1 MGRSIPY
8 GYRIEDG
15 QAVVDEEQAV
25 RIRDFFNAYISGMAL
40 TVAAETAG
48 LKLHHGCAGR
58 MLRNKRYLG
67 DAYYPAI
74 IDKEIFEKAEEKRI
88 ERARSHGRIR
98 ELNDQ
103 KTTECGTRFKMPKV
117 IDKFADPF
125 KQAEYTYSLI
135 ESEVEVSDGIK

>member
-1 MGRSIPY
+1 MGRSIPF

-15 QAVVDEEQAV
+15 QAVVDKEQAA
-25 RIRDFFNAYISGMAL
+25 RIREFFNAYISGMAL

-58 MLRNKRYLG
+58 MLQNKRYLG

-74 IDKEIFEKAEEKRI
+74 IDKEIFEKAEEKRMV
-88 ERARSHGRIR
+88 RARSLGRIR

-103 KTTECGTRFKMPKV
+103 KMPECLMKFKMPKV

-125 KQAEYTYSLI
+125 KQAEYAYSLI
-135 ESEVEVSDGIK
+135 ESEVAVSDGIK

>member
-1 MGRSIPY
+1 MGRSISY

-15 QAVVDEEQAV
+15 QAVVDEEHAI

-40 TVAAETAG
+40 TVAAKTAG

-74 IDKEIFEKAEEKRI
+74 IDKEIFEKAEAKRL
-88 ERARSHGRIR
+88 ERARSLGRIR

-103 KTTECGTRFKMPKV
+103 KTPECGTRFKMSKV
-117 IDKFADPF
+117 IDKFTDPF
-125 KQAEYTYSLI
+125 KQAEYAYSLI
-135 ESEVEVSDGIK
+135 ESEVVVSDGIK

>member
-15 QAVVDEEQAV
+15 KAVVDEEQVV
-25 RIRDFFNAYISGMAL
+25 RIREFFNAYISGMAL

-58 MLRNKRYLG
+58 MLRNTRYLG

-74 IDKEIFEKAEEKRI
+74 IDKEIFEKAEAKRMEK
-88 ERARSHGRIR
+88 ARSLGRIR

-103 KTTECGTRFKMPKV
+103 KTPECVTRFKMPKV
-117 IDKFADPF
+117 IDKFTDPF
-125 KQAEYTYSLI
+125 KQAEYAYSLI
-135 ESEVEVSDGIK
+135 ESEVVVSDGIK